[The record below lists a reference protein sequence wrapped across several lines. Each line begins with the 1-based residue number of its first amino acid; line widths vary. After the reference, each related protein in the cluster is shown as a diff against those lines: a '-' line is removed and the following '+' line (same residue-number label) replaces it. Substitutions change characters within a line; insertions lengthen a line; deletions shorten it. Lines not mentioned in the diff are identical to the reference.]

1 MADKKKGKLTQSYL
15 YLCLI
20 VLVLTVQTIYTEVD
34 TCSLSNCVEG
44 RCVNGSCVCDVG
56 WSPPECKHC
65 TGRIRLQNTDGIISD
80 GHGNYSEDNKCTW
93 LVDTGHENTSLW
105 FQFHQFSTE
114 CGWDH
119 LYIYDGDSAFS
130 PLLAAFSGLI
140 HKDYTST
147 TELQEI
153 RTSSGKAYLYF
164 YSDAAYNMSGFNIT
178 YRTGGCPKNCSG
190 RGNCSGDVC
199 ICYSGYLGENC
210 GEIICPNNCSLNGDC
225 LNNQCQCHAGF
236 TGDDCSLTADKASWR
251 LKYLENDLLARV
263 SSGVAVIGE
272 DIYLVGGYF
281 FNKSQEFLV
290 KYKTSSNDLEV
301 VNPVSLESPPPRY
314 GHSMVAYQNKLYV
327 FGGVEGNVTSRDL
340 WIFNTTSLSWSVQ
353 RYNSTVPIPMGVA
366 GHTAHIVKGVM
377 YVLFGYSPIYGYQN
391 RIQEYNIANESWSVP
406 RTRGALVQGGY
417 GHSSVYYPA
426 LDKIYIYGGYHARS
440 TSNYDLTDQLYSF
453 EPATRTWIK
462 LRRNQLPRYLHS
474 AVIIDGM
481 MIVFGGNTHNDT
493 SISLGAKCYSPDVLQ
508 YDIKCNKWSL
518 LNSSVLASHGAR
530 YGHSAV
536 TVQRNGRTEMLV
548 LGGFSGVME
557 PNALLLSPGNC
568 SYHISK
574 EDCLKSVQGR
584 SCVWA
589 EGRCL
594 SLSDLDPSVVGAEE
608 KQCDPTEGGDKQCG
622 TFTTCP
628 TCLSTSYNCVW
639 CLNNCTTIDQ
649 CSNTN
654 QMITSARIH
663 RCPSKHSSVC
673 SLFHNCVACV
683 QSKTCKWNQ
692 TVKECQK
699 RSHAIGTHYTFDN
712 FDDPEK
718 TQCPTP
724 CYMNKTCETCTSQ
737 KCMWCSN
744 QQKCVETN
752 AYVATFIYGQC
763 MEWTTDKSKCPA
775 TRCSDLH
782 SCKDCQSNPMCG
794 WCNDPSNTGIGRCME
809 GGASGPV
816 NQTDHQLTDLSKCPA
831 NQWFFIN
838 CPDCQCNGHS
848 TCLNVT
854 GVCDSCQN
862 MTEGKSCERCVDGYY
877 GDASN
882 GGSCS
887 ACQCNGQADS
897 CDRKTGACY
906 CRTRG
911 VIGDQCEKCDEPH
924 KYFGNPKTGTCYYNL
939 VTDYQFTFNLS
950 KSEDKSY
957 TQINFMNIPSSSERD
972 VDFKVNCSG
981 VAYLNITMK
990 KKSQG
995 DRETMIVKQHSCN
1008 YFRAKFDH
1016 GEYSFGPSE
1025 NTTFLVYVYGFKT
1038 PFWLQISFSQFPKID
1053 LVHFFVTFFS
1063 CFLSLLIIAAVLYKI
1078 KHKYDIY
1085 RRRQR
1090 MMVEMEEMASRPF
1103 SSITVEI
1110 DRKYDPIGA
1119 EKKETDL
1126 RKRKKTNTKPSQIA
1140 YEPLNHQKAA
1150 VISLIVQLP
1159 TGDDEWT
1166 PNGASGVAIASALVT
1181 VGHHRKQS
1189 LEHGGKGDKSKHKK
1203 VLFPGNQDMCV

>member
-1 MADKKKGKLTQSYL
+1 MADREKGKLTHISF
-15 YLCLI
+15 LCFFLLI
-20 VLVLTVQTIYTEVD
+20 LIVQTIYTEVN
-34 TCSLSNCVEG
+34 TCSLLNCVEG
-44 RCVNGSCVCDVG
+44 RCVNGSCVCDAG
-56 WSPPECKHC
+56 WAPPKCVHC
-65 TGRIRLQNTDGIISD
+65 TGRIRLQNTEGIISD

-93 LVDTGHENTSLW
+93 LVDTSNHSNSSLW

-119 LYIYDGDSAFS
+119 LYIYDGDSAFA

-147 TELQEI
+147 NDLQEI

-190 RGNCSGDVC
+190 QGDCSGDVC
-199 ICYSGYLGENC
+199 NCHMGYHGDDCSEVT
-210 GEIICPNNCSLNGDC
+210 CPNNCSSNGDC
-225 LNNQCQCHAGF
+225 VYKQCQCHSGF
-236 TGDDCSLTADKASWR
+236 KGKDCNFTADKASWE
-251 LKYLENDLLARV
+251 LNFLQSDLLARV
-263 SSGVAVIGE
+263 SAGVAMVGE
-272 DIYLVGGYF
+272 DLYLLGGYS
-281 FNKSQEFLV
+281 FNRTQDFLI
-290 KYKTSSNDLEV
+290 KYKMSSGNLEA
-301 VNPVSLESPPPRY
+301 VNPVSSENPPPRY
-314 GHSMVAYQNKLYV
+314 GHSVVAYQNKLYM
-327 FGGVEGNVTSRDL
+327 FGGVLGDETSKDL
-340 WIFNTTSLSWSVQ
+340 WTYDTMTQTWVRQ
-353 RYNSTVPIPMGVA
+353 HYNRTIPMGVA
-366 GHTAHIVKGVM
+366 GHSAHVVKGVM
-377 YVLFGYSPIYGYQN
+377 YILFGYSPLYGYQN
-391 RIQEYNIANESWSVP
+391 RIQEYNIANESWIVP
-406 RTRGALVQGGY
+406 RTYGALVQGGY

-426 LDKIYIYGGYHARS
+426 LGKIYIYGGYHARS

-453 EPATRTWIK
+453 EPATRTWTK
-462 LRRNQLPRYLHS
+462 LRSNQLPRYLHS

-481 MIVFGGNTHNDT
+481 MVVFGGNTHNDT
-493 SISLGAKCYSPDVLQ
+493 SVSLGAKCYSPDVLL
-508 YDIKCNKWSL
+508 YDIECNKWSQL
-518 LNSSVLASHGAR
+518 QSTVLTSHGAR
-530 YGHSAV
+530 YGHAAV
-536 TVQRNGRTEMLV
+536 PVERNGGIAMLV
-548 LGGFSGVME
+548 LGGFSGIME
-557 PNALLLSPGNC
+557 PNAILFSPGNC
-568 SYHISK
+568 SYYTSK
-574 EDCLKSVQGR
+574 DDCVNSVQGR
-584 SCVWA
+584 SCVWRA
-589 EGRCL
+589 GQCL
-594 SLSDLDPSVVGAEE
+594 PITQVNPQSSGVE
-608 KQCDPTEGGDKQCG
+608 KKTCDPTEGQDKICG
-622 TFTTCP
+622 SFRSCP
-628 TCLSTSYNCVW
+628 TCLSTAFGCVW
-639 CLNNCTTIDQ
+639 CVNNCTAADK

-654 QMITSARIH
+654 IMKSASASDLSKCSSPGEKPCQEQH
-663 RCPSKHSSVC
+663 KCLGCQSFPDCDWKGERCQVKTENIDRNDTFNDFNDPDKDKCPNPCH
-673 SLFHNCVACV
+673 LKKNCE
-683 QSKTCKWNQ
+683 N
-692 TVKECQK
+692 
-699 RSHAIGTHYTFDN
+699 
-712 FDDPEK
+712 
-718 TQCPTP
+718 
-724 CYMNKTCETCTSQ
+724 CTEG

-763 MEWTTDKSKCPA
+763 MEWTTEKAKCPA

-782 SCKDCQSNPMCG
+782 SCKECQSNPMCG

-816 NQTDHQLTDLSKCPA
+816 NHTDHQLTDLSRCPA
-831 NQWFFIN
+831 NQWFFID

-848 TCLNVT
+848 TCLNVSGT
-854 GVCDSCQN
+854 CDGCQN
-862 MTEGKSCERCVDGYY
+862 MTEGKYCERCVEGYY

-882 GGSCS
+882 GGNCT

-897 CDRKTGACY
+897 CDRVTGACY

-911 VIGDQCEKCDEPH
+911 VIGDRCDKCDEPH

-981 VAYLNITMK
+981 IAFLNITMK
-990 KKSQG
+990 KKSHG
-995 DRETMIVKQHSCN
+995 DHETTIVKQHSCN

-1016 GEYSFGPSE
+1016 GEYSFGAKE

-1110 DRKYDPIGA
+1110 DRKYEQIGA
-1119 EKKETDL
+1119 EKKEMDL
-1126 RKRKKTNTKPSQIA
+1126 RKRKKTSTKPSQIA

-1159 TGDDEWT
+1159 TGEDEWT

-1189 LEHGGKGDKSKHKK
+1189 LEHGGKGDKNKHKK
-1203 VLFPGNQDMCV
+1203 VLFPGTQDVCV

>member
-1 MADKKKGKLTQSYL
+1 
-15 YLCLI
+15 
-20 VLVLTVQTIYTEVD
+20 
-34 TCSLSNCVEG
+34 
-44 RCVNGSCVCDVG
+44 
-56 WSPPECKHC
+56 
-65 TGRIRLQNTDGIISD
+65 LQNTDGIISD

-93 LVDTGHENTSLW
+93 LVDTGRENISLW

-190 RGNCSGDVC
+190 RGACSGDICVC
-199 ICYSGYLGENC
+199 DAGYQGEDC
-210 GEIICPNNCSLNGDC
+210 GDIICPSNCSLNGDC
-225 LNNQCQCHAGF
+225 VNNQCQCHAGF
-236 TGDDCSLTADKASWR
+236 TGADCSLTADKASWQLR
-251 LKYLENDLLARV
+251 YLENDLLARV
-263 SSGVAVIGE
+263 SSGVAAIGE

-290 KYKTSSNDLEV
+290 KYKTSSKDLEV
-301 VNPVSLESPPPRY
+301 VSPVSLLSPPPRY
-314 GHSMVAYQNKLYV
+314 GHSVVAYQNKLYV

-340 WIFNTTSLSWSVQ
+340 WIFNTTALTWSVQ
-353 RYNSTVPIPMGVA
+353 HYNSTVPIPMGVA
-366 GHTAHIVKGVM
+366 GHTAHIVRGVM

-508 YDIKCNKWSL
+508 YDIKCNTWSQ
-518 LNSSVLASHGAR
+518 LNSSVLASQGAR

-536 TVQRNGRTEMLV
+536 TVHRNGRTEMLV
-548 LGGFSGVME
+548 LGGFSGIME

-568 SYHISK
+568 SYYTTR
-574 EDCLKSVQGR
+574 EDCLGSVQGR

-589 EGRCL
+589 GGLCV
-594 SLSDLDPSVVGAEE
+594 SLSDPNAGGAEE

-622 TFTTCP
+622 SFTTCP
-628 TCLSTSYNCVW
+628 TCLSTAYNCVW
-639 CLNNCTTIDQ
+639 CVHNCTAADQ
-649 CSNTN
+649 CTNTN
-654 QMITSARIH
+654 QMKPESASDLSQ
-663 RCPSKHSSVC
+663 CPIQGEPPCAEQHK
-673 SLFHNCVACV
+673 
-683 QSKTCKWNQ
+683 
-692 TVKECQK
+692 CQGCNSFPDCRWGASGCTK
-699 RSHAIGTHYTFDN
+699 NDQPKNEKNDTDTFNDFDN
-712 FDDPEK
+712 PEK
-718 TQCPTP
+718 TPCPTP
-724 CYMNKTCETCTSQ
+724 CYMNTTCESCTSQ

-782 SCKDCQSNPMCG
+782 SCKDCQSNPLCG

-816 NQTDHQLTDLSKCPA
+816 NQTNSHLTDLSKCPA
-831 NQWFFIN
+831 SQWFFIN

-897 CDRKTGACY
+897 CDRKSGACY

-911 VIGDQCEKCDEPH
+911 VIGDKCEKCDEPH

-1110 DRKYDPIGA
+1110 DRKYDPVGA

-1166 PNGASGVAIASALVT
+1166 PNGASGVAVASALVT